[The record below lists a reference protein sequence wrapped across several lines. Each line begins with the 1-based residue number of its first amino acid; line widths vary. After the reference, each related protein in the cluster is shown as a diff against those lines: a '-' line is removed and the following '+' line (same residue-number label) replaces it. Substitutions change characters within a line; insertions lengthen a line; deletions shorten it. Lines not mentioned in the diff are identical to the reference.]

1 MERTKEQFIKELR
14 QTAQDNVWKNE
25 LVIKYRQANPSG
37 DEKKDALDIKGT
49 EEIIKKDLAY
59 IDFLNENCN

>member
-1 MERTKEQFIKELR
+1 MERTKEQFIKELK

-37 DEKKDALDIKGT
+37 DEKKDATDISAT

-59 IDFLNENCN
+59 IAFLNENSN